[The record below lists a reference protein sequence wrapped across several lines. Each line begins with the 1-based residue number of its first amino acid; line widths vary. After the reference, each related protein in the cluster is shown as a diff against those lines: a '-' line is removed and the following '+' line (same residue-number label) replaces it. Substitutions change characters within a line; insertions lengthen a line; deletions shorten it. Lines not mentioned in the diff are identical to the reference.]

1 MVVEEIKPSSFVA
14 CGAAVVVV
22 EDGVA
27 PSRMVLC
34 AFVEAV
40 EVTSGRVDNPMGV
53 VVEMAEDNVVATCV
67 DDGITCAVVVGIVTP
82 TVATGLVTADAVVI
96 TVVAVAMADAVV
108 VVSVDVDVILVMA
121 LVVMVVTFVVAVGEV
136 DGEEVT
142 VVALV
147 TAALVTA
154 AAVAV
159 ATAVPGSVT
168 IPSDVLPSLS
178 SGPSSTCSPDTPV
191 CPLESVLDWSPDSL
205 DTKSTSGVVE
215 MEVDDVVC
223 TAGPFASAP
232 ELSPD
237 SSDNTSVFGVM
248 VVSAGESIAV
258 VVVEGGIAVVNAVTV
273 EGITV
278 EVCAVI
284 VASTAVDVV
293 AVTVEGTGVEVGI
306 VAVGGTAVAA
316 EALAGMAVAGKAVSV
331 ESALGVVGNIT
342 VEATVVV
349 ACLQTHDVQPFSS
362 FTNSFEKSG
371 LHLHGLPTQDSI
383 VVSIVAVDDRGAVVD
398 DTPAIDVA
406 TSVTLAAIVVVTPLV
421 SLEQSTSRSILCKRS
436 DSAEN
441 VAGSTITGMC
451 RP

>member
-40 EVTSGRVDNPMGV
+40 EVTSGRVDNPMGA

-108 VVSVDVDVILVMA
+108 VVSVDVDVILMMA
-121 LVVMVVTFVVAVGEV
+121 LVVMVETFVVAVGEV

-142 VVALV
+142 VV
-147 TAALVTA
+147 ALVTA

-168 IPSDVLPSLS
+168 IPSDVLPPLS
-178 SGPSSTCSPDTPV
+178 SGPSSACSPDTPV

-223 TAGPFASAP
+223 TDGPFASAP

-293 AVTVEGTGVEVGI
+293 AVTVEGTGVEVGT

-362 FTNSFEKSG
+362 ITNSFEKSG